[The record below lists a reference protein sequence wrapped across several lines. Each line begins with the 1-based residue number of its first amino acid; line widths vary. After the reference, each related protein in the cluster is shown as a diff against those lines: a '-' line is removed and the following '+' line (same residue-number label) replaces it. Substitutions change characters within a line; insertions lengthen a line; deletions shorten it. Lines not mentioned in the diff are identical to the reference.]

1 MFPPKT
7 KTKNSN
13 SEVMDVL
20 ISSIDCGNHFIYIYH
35 DIQIYFKY
43 ITIILQIY
51 YNSIFH
57 NYTSI
62 KLGEGNESPP
72 THEEFYVHMPD

>member
-20 ISSIDCGNHFIYIYH
+20 ISSIVGIISYTYIMIYKYISN
-35 DIQIYFKY
+35 ILQLYFKY
-43 ITIILQIY
+43 ITILFFTIIHQ
-51 YNSIFH
+51 
-57 NYTSI
+57 
-62 KLGEGNESPP
+62 
-72 THEEFYVHMPD
+72 

>member
-20 ISSIDCGNHFIYIYH
+20 ISSIVGIISYAYIMIYKYISN
-35 DIQIYFKY
+35 ILQLYFKY
-43 ITIILQIY
+43 IKILFFTIIHQ
-51 YNSIFH
+51 
-57 NYTSI
+57 
-62 KLGEGNESPP
+62 
-72 THEEFYVHMPD
+72 

>member
-20 ISSIDCGNHFIYIYH
+20 ISSIVGIISYTYIMIYKYISN
-35 DIQIYFKY
+35 ILQLYFNY
-43 ITIILQIY
+43 ITILFFTIIHQ
-51 YNSIFH
+51 
-57 NYTSI
+57 
-62 KLGEGNESPP
+62 
-72 THEEFYVHMPD
+72 